1 MEIHH
6 FSWFFSALSVPPTVL
21 KLGFGSEQHR
31 ESGACVGFLMYQESR
46 QPQRY
51 AVMAVIAEVTS
62 GDSQKHLLDEM
73 PRELRCEGP
82 EE

>member
-21 KLGFGSEQHR
+21 TLGFGSEQHR
-31 ESGACVGFLMYQESR
+31 EFGACMEFLTYQESR
-46 QPQRY
+46 QSQHY
-51 AVMAVIAEVTS
+51 AVMAVITEVML
-62 GDSQKHLLDEM
+62 GDGQKHLLDEM
-73 PRELRCEGP
+73 PRELRREGP